1 MGEKV
6 VVMGEKVVVM
16 GEKVRV
22 IIGEKVV
29 AMGEK
34 VVAMGEKVV
43 AMGEKVVITR
53 ITGEKVVAIVV
64 GFVKLVVGLALIII
78 MAAFAMSEAL
88 P

>member
-22 IIGEKVV
+22 II
-29 AMGEK
+29 
-34 VVAMGEKVV
+34 GEKVV

-78 MAAFAMSEAL
+78 MAAFAISEAL